1 MAELA
6 RTRTPALRGEARAL
20 RDRTRVLRE
29 RAELLADVLVES
41 LLRTEDVSGDA
52 PERFSFRA
60 GRLRSSVALV
70 RKRLLHWLE
79 TGGVDPETAVDI
91 TLACSEAC
99 ANAVEHPVRPARHA
113 FEVEA
118 VRTADE
124 IEVTVRDFGDWQSG
138 GGDDLRG
145 RGLGMIRE
153 LMDHAEIVTGDHETM
168 SGRPGIR
175 PVQFDQWRSAVAGA
189 ALAESVNCHRTSNAR
204 QR

>member
-1 MAELA
+1 MRQVEGQLPARRSTALERTRSAALRAEA
-6 RTRTPALRGEARAL
+6 RTLRE
-20 RDRTRVLRE
+20 RTRALRE

-41 LLRTEDVSGDA
+41 LLKTEDGSTDA

-79 TGGVDPETAVDI
+79 RGGVDPATAADI

-118 VRTADE
+118 TRTAHE
-124 IEVTVRDFGDWQSG
+124 IELTVRDFGGWDSAEQ
-138 GGDDLRG
+138 DDMRG

-153 LMDHAEIVTGDHETM
+153 LMDDTEIVSGDHETTIVM
-168 SGRPGIR
+168 RR
-175 PVQFDQWRSAVAGA
+175 ARRASA
-189 ALAESVNCHRTSNAR
+189 
-204 QR
+204 

>member
-1 MAELA
+1 MGRVERQLPARRSTELERTRSAALRAEA
-6 RTRTPALRGEARAL
+6 RTL
-20 RDRTRVLRE
+20 RDRTRALRG

-41 LLRTEDVSGDA
+41 LLKTEDGSADA

-79 TGGVDPETAVDI
+79 RGGVDPATAADI

-118 VRTADE
+118 TRTADE
-124 IEVTVRDFGDWQSG
+124 IELTVRDFGGWHSAEQ
-138 GGDDLRG
+138 DDMRG

-153 LMDHAEIVTGDHETM
+153 LMDDTEIVSGRHETTIVM
-168 SGRPGIR
+168 RR
-175 PVQFDQWRSAVAGA
+175 ARRASA
-189 ALAESVNCHRTSNAR
+189 
-204 QR
+204 